1 MDPLNPAFDGCMRIH
16 GAGNILF
23 PSLDQLLMYGLQVL
37 QFIPFGTRLLGGYQ
51 LTTYLRNVN
60 ALAKRILN
68 CCFYQGHPK
77 NTTVVV
83 GMIQL
88 LAHRK
93 KIVAHH
99 HVRRSGQVNLLVN
112 YSHGPPPPP
121 EV

>member
-1 MDPLNPAFDGCMRIH
+1 MYSCMRIH

-23 PSLDQLLMYGLQVL
+23 PSLDQLLMVGSLQL
-37 QFIPFGTRLLGGYQ
+37 